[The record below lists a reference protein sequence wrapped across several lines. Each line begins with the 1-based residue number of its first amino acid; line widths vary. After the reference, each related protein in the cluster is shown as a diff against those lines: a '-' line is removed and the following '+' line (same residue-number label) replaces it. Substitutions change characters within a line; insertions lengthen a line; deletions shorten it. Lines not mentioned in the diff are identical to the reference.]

1 MTRKNNNSR
10 LSAMALALGLTVMTA
25 LPVQAQEKPHG
36 EWTTAKTSV
45 MAGTS
50 IAGALLGG
58 PIGFVLGVA
67 AGDWL
72 GTSVNKAEEGERLA
86 GERDRLMD
94 ELAQLQQQLD
104 ETQTQLVAA
113 RQETGRY
120 QDLALDSLQLT
131 VMFDTAG
138 DTLNDRDKNRLDH
151 LVRLLNEH
159 EQISVQLTGYADP
172 RGEESYNIQL
182 SERRAESVKSY
193 LIDHGIAAERVF
205 TKGEGA
211 LKSLAKNGNY
221 DAYAMERV
229 VTIELREE
237 SKEQFA
243 AK

>member
-1 MTRKNNNSR
+1 MTRKNNSNR
-10 LSAMALALGLTVMTA
+10 LSAMALALGLTIMA
-25 LPVQAQEKPHG
+25 AAPVQAQERAQG

-58 PIGFVLGVA
+58 PVGFVLGVA

-72 GTSVNKAEEGERLA
+72 GTSVNQADESERLA
-86 GERDRLMD
+86 GERDLLKD

-104 ETQTQLVAA
+104 ETRMQLVASQ
-113 RQETGRY
+113 QETGRY

-138 DTLNDRDKNRLDH
+138 DTLNGRDKMRLEH
-151 LVRLLNEH
+151 LVRLLTEH
-159 EQISVQLTGYADP
+159 QQVSVQLTGYADP
-172 RGEESYNIQL
+172 RGEDGYNIQL
-182 SERRAESVKSY
+182 SERRAASVKTY
-193 LIDHGIAAERVF
+193 LIGHGISAERIF

-211 LKSLAKNGNY
+211 LMSQAAKGNY

-229 VTIELREE
+229 VTIELKDE
-237 SKEQFA
+237 SGEQFVS
-243 AK
+243 K